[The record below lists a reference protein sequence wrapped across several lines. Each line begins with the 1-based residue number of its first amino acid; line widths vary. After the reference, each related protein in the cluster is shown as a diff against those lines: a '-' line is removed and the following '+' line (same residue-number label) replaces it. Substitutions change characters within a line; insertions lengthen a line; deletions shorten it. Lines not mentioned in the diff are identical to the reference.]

1 MAEEKKDDVKP
12 EEAKKDEVKPEEKKT
27 ETEKKSLEDLAKEN
41 PELAKLIEERKALQD
56 KIDAEETA
64 RKAKE
69 AEDAKLRDEDAQKK
83 GEWEKLA
90 NDRAAKIAELE
101 KEMASKSDHL
111 DKYILTTNTTLEN
124 IMQTIPEENRG
135 LIPADYSPR
144 QKLEYITTNAK
155 LLGAKV
161 SEAKGGSV
169 PPNDKQPAGTE
180 EEKLQTEFNEL
191 QKKIQDGTATAT
203 EKSVYYEKAVALKRA
218 RLKKE

>member
-1 MAEEKKDDVKP
+1 MPQPEEK
-12 EEAKKDEVKPEEKKT
+12 KPEEKPEEKPA
-27 ETEKKSLEDLAKEN
+27 EKKPEGEPEKKSIEDLAKDN

-69 AEDAKLRDEDAQKK
+69 AEETKAREEAAAKN

-90 NDRAAKIAELE
+90 KEREARIAELE
-101 KEMASKSDHL
+101 KDNAQKSDHL

-135 LIPADYSPR
+135 LIPEDFSPR
-144 QKLEYITTNAK
+144 QKLEYITKNAK

-180 EEKLQTEFNEL
+180 EERLQSEFNDL
-191 QKKIQDGTATAT
+191 QKKVKDGTATAA
-203 EKSVYYEKAVALKRA
+203 ESASLFQKAVELKKA
-218 RLKKE
+218 RLNKS